1 MKPNSSKYW
10 RWSYRYDGK
19 QKAMAFGSY
28 PAISLADA
36 RAKRDEAFA
45 ILSEGR
51 DPAIAK
57 KLKIEARLE
66 AARQTFER
74 TARAWHENAKWQWAK
89 RHANDVLRSLQRDVF
104 PALGNLRSPRSRR
117 RSCLLRSAAIGSMAT
132 VVAAR
137 SGGPVRV
144 STDPRSRSNAASVLL
159 RAPRVARDRAMWVSA
174 VRGEMPRCLA
184 ISL

>member
-1 MKPNSSKYW
+1 MLTDARVRNAKPRNNSYKLSDGHGFNLLVKPNGSKYW

-89 RHANDVLRSLQRDVF
+89 RHANDVLRSLRRDVF
-104 PALGNLRSPRSRR
+104 PALGNLPIAEITPPLVLAPIRRYRFHGDGGRGKVRRSRT
-117 RSCLLRSAAIGSMAT
+117 GFY
-132 VVAAR
+132 
-137 SGGPVRV
+137 
-144 STDPRSRSNAASVLL
+144 
-159 RAPRVARDRAMWVSA
+159 
-174 VRGEMPRCLA
+174 
-184 ISL
+184 